1 MVYLGLKP
9 IEDDMR
15 SILDLELDG
24 EEIQMP
30 KIGKL
35 LNRWK
40 EREDKNFNGQ
50 RMQQVLKFLILRSFY
65 LWIDGFNNLVFFFIF
80 FLTCHMASGSISGRS
95 SMKRV
100 QIKSATKTFKPSFG
114 TANGNMIIME
124 NEEEWW
130 RYKVLFAE
138 HIF

>member
-1 MVYLGLKP
+1 MKWLFLNNFVGPKIQPLVYLGLKP

-65 LWIDGFNNLVFFFIF
+65 L
-80 FLTCHMASGSISGRS
+80 
-95 SMKRV
+95 
-100 QIKSATKTFKPSFG
+100 
-114 TANGNMIIME
+114 
-124 NEEEWW
+124 
-130 RYKVLFAE
+130 
-138 HIF
+138 